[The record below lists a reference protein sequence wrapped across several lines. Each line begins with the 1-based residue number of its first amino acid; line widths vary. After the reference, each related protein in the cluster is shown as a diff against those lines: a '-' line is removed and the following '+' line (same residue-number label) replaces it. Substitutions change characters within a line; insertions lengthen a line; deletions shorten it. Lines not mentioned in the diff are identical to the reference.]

1 MAAKIKDGL
10 FIGDEETSQSEIFI
24 NDNKIS
30 NLINLS
36 GREVPNVWASHGLVY
51 LTYNW
56 EDRPDYR
63 LFSGHEDSILT
74 DIIEFVDV
82 SIAHGIS
89 VLMFS
94 KKGTGRAAVAACLY
108 LMVKYRWGFEK
119 SYDYVYSKKPDID
132 LNKGFIQ
139 QMFALDM
146 KLVASRQKAYALK
159 HGIENTFKI
168 EPNMTINDI
177 AAMLPSTEA
186 KRWNSWDPS
195 YVLTPNSTT
204 TDSRPVTQDNIE
216 EVVTWQKYAEP
227 VMSALRKKDQIVV
240 KVMLNKTKGNLRALD
255 DAEEELV
262 LIFSFINAKNT
273 ISTLPGPYY
282 NAYEVQKQF
291 TLRFDSVVFEED
303 VNWFPTSPSSS
314 RYTYAPKGIL
324 KGVQRPLL
332 TAASKQPSTSDMS
345 QHKPISNNN
354 NSNTGSTSGARDDK
368 HTMSPPHVGLA
379 NPRNSIEI
387 RSTKTNTAPPPVA
400 DDDLLKYVGISSAAQ
415 SKDDGNNGHY
425 SSNNNA
431 AASSNVAPPKR
442 TTPASAA
449 YEDKSANPPANAAEY
464 DRKPMTAEERL
475 RKLMADMER
484 QKPANTSSTASSA
497 RSGNSNSNTGGTRG
511 SSNNAVN
518 DNNAGGGAPSLYD
531 LANMQVHA
539 SSATAAPANAAGGR
553 GGPTGPAGYGTAS
566 GRGASHSNQDFAMED
581 FDEDDDLD
589 DPLAAF
595 DVPTSHA
602 ASNRGGSSSTATGP
616 SSTSAGGKTGAL
628 RARHD
633 ILANT
638 TSGTGSTSRT
648 GTNSMPAGGRSS
660 SLNNTTGGSRPQAWG
675 TSSSGGV
682 SNRYAS
688 PSSVRSSG
696 TNNVPSSNSSIAS
709 QGSDARV
716 GSGGG
721 SGGAYVGSG
730 TTSGTQVYRYVFLS
744 HCHCRCRC
752 VYLMSGYCCCCCS
765 HGSPAPNNR
774 PATGGGL
781 SSSGARRSTTG
792 TTTGSGGRGA
802 SSSNNSVGSMGS
814 NGLNGVYGTGLGGS
828 SGPSGRFSPAP
839 SPSTA

>member
-227 VMSALRKKDQIVV
+227 VVSALRKKDQIVV

-291 TLRFDSVVFEED
+291 ALRFDSVVFEED

-332 TAASKQPSTSDMS
+332 TASSKQPSTSDMS
-345 QHKPISNNN
+345 QHKPTSNNN
-354 NSNTGSTSGARDDK
+354 NNAATAGGARDDK
-368 HTMSPPHVGLA
+368 HAMSPPHVGLA

-387 RSTKTNTAPPPVA
+387 RSTKTNTTTPPVA
-400 DDDLLKYVGISSAAQ
+400 DDDLLKYVGISAAAQ
-415 SKDDGNNGHY
+415 SKDDGSNSHY
-425 SSNNNA
+425 SSSNNNA
-431 AASSNVAPPKR
+431 SAPSNVAPPKR

-449 YEDKSANPPANAAEY
+449 YEDKSANPPTNAAEY

-497 RSGNSNSNTGGTRG
+497 RSGSNTGTRG
-511 SSNNAVN
+511 SSNSAAN
-518 DNNAGGGAPSLYD
+518 DNNNAGGGAPSLYD

-539 SSATAAPANAAGGR
+539 SSAAATTNTGSGGGVR
-553 GGPTGPAGYGTAS
+553 GGPAGPSGSSGYGTTS
-566 GRGASHSNQDFAMED
+566 GRGASHGNQDFAMED

-602 ASNRGGSSSTATGP
+602 ASNRGGSSTATGP
-616 SSTSAGGKTGAL
+616 GSTSSAGGKTGAL

-638 TSGTGSTSRT
+638 TSGVGSTSRP
-648 GTNSMPAGGRSS
+648 GTNSMTAGGRSS
-660 SLNNTTGGSRPQAWG
+660 SLNNTTGGSGSRPQAWG
-675 TSSSGGV
+675 TSSSGGGV

-709 QGSDARV
+709 QASDARV

-721 SGGAYVGSG
+721 GGSGSGAYVGSG
-730 TTSGTQVYRYVFLS
+730 TTSGTQVYRYVS
-744 HCHCRCRC
+744 
-752 VYLMSGYCCCCCS
+752 
-765 HGSPAPNNR
+765 SP
-774 PATGGGL
+774 L
-781 SSSGARRSTTG
+781 SSSLSLCASHVWLLFIFVAALVVVMAVPRQTTVRR
-792 TTTGSGGRGA
+792 R
-802 SSSNNSVGSMGS
+802 VGC
-814 NGLNGVYGTGLGGS
+814 
-828 SGPSGRFSPAP
+828 PAAAP
-839 SPSTA
+839 VVAPRDPERPLEVVDVWPVAAITVWEAWVAMV

>member
-10 FIGDEETSQSEIFI
+10 FIGDAETSQSEIFI

-56 EDRPDYR
+56 EDRADYR

-94 KKGTGRAAVAACLY
+94 KKGTGRSAVAACLY

-177 AAMLPSTEA
+177 AAMLPPTEA
-186 KRWNSWDPS
+186 KRWNSWDPA

-204 TDSRPVTQDNIE
+204 TAADSRPVTQDNIE
-216 EVVTWQKYAEP
+216 EVVTWQKYSDS
-227 VMSALRKKDQIVV
+227 VISALRKKDQIVT
-240 KVMLNKTKGNLRALD
+240 KVIMNKQKGNLRALD

-291 TLRFDSVVFEED
+291 ALRFDSVVFEED
-303 VNWFPTSPSSS
+303 VNWFPTSPTSS

-324 KGVQRPLL
+324 KGVQRALPAPTIASGKQLS
-332 TAASKQPSTSDMS
+332 TASEAS
-345 QHKPISNNN
+345 QHKPTASA
-354 NSNTGSTSGARDDK
+354 NSAVGGVGRDDK

-387 RSTKTNTAPPPVA
+387 RTTKTNTTNNNPSSTSSATRA
-400 DDDLLKYVGISSAAQ
+400 DDDLLKYVGVSSAAQ
-415 SKDDGNNGHY
+415 SKEEANGHY
-425 SSNNNA
+425 SSSNS
-431 AASSNVAPPKR
+431 ASNSANVAPPKR
-442 TTPASAA
+442 APANPPP
-449 YEDKSANPPANAAEY
+449 YEDKSSSSNANDY
-464 DRKPMTAEERL
+464 DRKPLTAEERL

-484 QKPANTSSTASSA
+484 QKPAAAAPAPASSSRPGSSSSGGGGRTSSGGAAVSDSS
-497 RSGNSNSNTGGTRG
+497 S
-511 SSNNAVN
+511 
-518 DNNAGGGAPSLYD
+518 APSLYD
-531 LANMQVHA
+531 LANMQVHT
-539 SSATAAPANAAGGR
+539 SATKATANDGYGGGR
-553 GGPTGPAGYGTAS
+553 RTGGGPGSGPAGRS
-566 GRGASHSNQDFAMED
+566 SQDFDVED

-595 DVPTSHA
+595 DVPNN
-602 ASNRGGSSSTATGP
+602 ASGRGGGAP
-616 SSTSAGGKTGAL
+616 MGGKSGAL

-633 ILANT
+633 IIANPSNT
-638 TSGTGSTSRT
+638 
-648 GTNSMPAGGRSS
+648 SS
-660 SLNNTTGGSRPQAWG
+660 SGRPGSSGSAAMNRGSLSNTTGGTRQQAWG
-675 TSSSGGV
+675 TSSTGATGN
-682 SNRYAS
+682 NRYAS
-688 PSSVRSSG
+688 PSSARSAA
-696 TNNVPSSNSSIAS
+696 PSSNSSVGS
-709 QGSDARV
+709 QGSDAMR
-716 GSGGG
+716 
-721 SGGAYVGSG
+721 GAYVGSG
-730 TTSGTQVYRYVFLS
+730 TTSGTQVYR
-744 HCHCRCRC
+744 
-752 VYLMSGYCCCCCS
+752 
-765 HGSPAPNNR
+765 
-774 PATGGGL
+774 
-781 SSSGARRSTTG
+781 
-792 TTTGSGGRGA
+792 
-802 SSSNNSVGSMGS
+802 
-814 NGLNGVYGTGLGGS
+814 
-828 SGPSGRFSPAP
+828 
-839 SPSTA
+839 